1 MEINK
6 RIGKIKKYFKEL
18 SVYDELNVVFMTFP
32 TKWLDN
38 DYTELSKKNN
48 VVIQQKDGDLLFFN
62 DMNVGLDPIFDVID
76 YIIEFNNQLEMKS
89 TLFKSKI
96 EELKNIFATESLDKL
111 ETLTFTFSKIKKNK
125 NKKSVNKESP
135 IVSIESH
142 KESGEVVIV
151 EHNIDINIE
160 NNEVKDGVIKDE
172 NNNSLIDFVKNEIL

>member
-111 ETLTFTFSKIKKNK
+111 ETLRFTFGKVKKNK
-125 NKKSVNKESP
+125 KGVTKDLPLPSTDVIKECD
-135 IVSIESH
+135 
-142 KESGEVVIV
+142 EVVTI
-151 EHNIDINIE
+151 EDSDMNIE
-160 NNEVKDGVIKDE
+160 NNEIKDDVINDE
-172 NNNSLIDFVKNEIL
+172 KNNSLIDFVKNEIL